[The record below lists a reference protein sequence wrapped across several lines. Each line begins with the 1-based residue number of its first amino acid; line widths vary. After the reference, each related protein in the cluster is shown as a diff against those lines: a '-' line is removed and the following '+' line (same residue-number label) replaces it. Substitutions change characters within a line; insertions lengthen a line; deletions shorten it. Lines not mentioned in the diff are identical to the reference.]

1 MGELAEY
8 LKERFT
14 KNHSSDTKDIMAR
27 QRVKNAIIQSC
38 EQHLSDSD
46 DEFTFE
52 VLPRELSY
60 AVEVIAEEPLK
71 SNYIIS
77 QISET
82 LFVVKL
88 RELEL

>member
-14 KNHSSDTKDIMAR
+14 KNHSLDTKNIMAR

-38 EQHLSDSD
+38 EQHLLDSE

-88 RELEL
+88 REIEL

>member
-8 LKERFT
+8 LKERFI
-14 KNHSSDTKDIMAR
+14 KNHSSDTKNIMAR

-38 EQHLSDSD
+38 EHHLLDSD

-52 VLPRELSY
+52 VLPEELSY
-60 AVEVIAEEPLK
+60 AVEVIMEEPLK

-88 RELEL
+88 REIEL